1 MNVHVCVTNLR
12 CEKGELKIKLNVFT
26 NKIRDLKMISSR
38 VLRSLSN
45 IMFINIYNT
54 RGNANRCYSLQPHT
68 LTFRPFK
75 FFFPAASLISKAA
88 KLFTS
93 KVLLVFFSFYLDGC
107 PPFSFSAIAR

>member
-1 MNVHVCVTNLR
+1 MNVCVTKLR

-26 NKIRDLKMISSR
+26 NKICDLKMISSP
-38 VLRSLSN
+38 VLHSLSN
-45 IMFINIYNT
+45 LMFINIYKT

-75 FFFPAASLISKAA
+75 FFFPAASLISTAA

-93 KVLLVFFSFYLDGC
+93 KVLLLFFSFSLDGC
-107 PPFSFSAIAR
+107 PPFSLSAIAR